1 MLFYIDLEYEYC
13 VYIVLKQN
21 TLYRYSKLQNLIRVV
36 ADANGVITSPNS
48 KKDRQYDDQKNEDK
62 Q

>member
-1 MLFYIDLEYEYC
+1 MVGTTDILL
-13 VYIVLKQN
+13 LS
-21 TLYRYSKLQNLIRVV
+21 TLYRYSKLQNVIRAV